1 MIPDLA
7 VLELVAAAAIV
18 LLASTVFSALG
29 FGIGLVSMP
38 LLLLMF
44 DAQTAVVTME
54 SVTLPIVV
62 LILARNRS
70 YLRIRETLPIAVAGL
85 IGGLV
90 GSFVLKNADSGP
102 LSIAILILILTF
114 TALHIANLNFTW
126 PWPRVT
132 GPAVGLIVG
141 VLIISTGVGGPLL
154 VMFLLARG
162 WDRHVL
168 RVSLALYFVF
178 MESAGIAGF
187 VVGGLYT
194 PERLTILAAVLVPCL
209 LGFWLGNGLAYRMSD
224 VVFRRGVIGLI
235 LIASVVGLVRQIG
248 AM

>member
-1 MIPDLA
+1 MPDVV
-7 VLELVAAAAIV
+7 VLELVAAAVIV

-44 DAQTAVVTME
+44 DAQTAVVIME
-54 SVTLPIVV
+54 SVTLPIVI
-62 LILARNRS
+62 LILARNRY
-70 YLRIRETLPIAVAGL
+70 YLQIRETLPIAVAGL
-85 IGGLV
+85 IGGLI
-90 GSFVLKNADSGP
+90 GSFVLKNADSGA
-102 LSIAILILILTF
+102 LSIAILILILAF
-114 TALHIANLNFTW
+114 TALNILNLNVRW

-132 GPAVGLIVG
+132 GPSIGLLVG

-154 VMFLLARG
+154 VMFLLAQG
-162 WDRHVL
+162 WDRHTL

-178 MESAGIAGF
+178 METAGIAGF
-187 VVGGLYT
+187 VAGGLYT
-194 PERLTILAAVLVPCL
+194 PDRLTILAAVLVPSL
-209 LGFWLGNGLAYRMSD
+209 LGFWLGNSLAYRMND
-224 VVFRRGVIGLI
+224 IIFRRAVIGLI